1 MPKSLRY
8 FVLTKTTSHEP
19 NMTMDSLDRIK
30 FQGPFCV
37 DQMSYGCLDRPNV
50 LQGHWRVLDSLVGLQ
65 TWPRHVWAADPLAF
79 CSSGTKASC
88 LTVNPGMVFPHLR
101 LIFFFLF
108 QPLMQLFS
116 YLFFTILVLTNSHK
130 TNEHL
135 CFSLCFSPSG
145 EDANGQWNAETWVV
159 GERMNRSLHPGLLPV
174 VKKSVNCWRTGA
186 HSISLSRTGFVAWEL
201 SLPINYH
208 FLLNLFVEIETC
220 FKFYLCFFFNLGG
233 KVKI

>member
-1 MPKSLRY
+1 MFGQAKCPVRPLKGFLQSRGAPNLAKTCMGSRPTGLLLKWNQGFMFNCKS
-8 FVLTKTTSHEP
+8 
-19 NMTMDSLDRIK
+19 
-30 FQGPFCV
+30 
-37 DQMSYGCLDRPNV
+37 
-50 LQGHWRVLDSLVGLQ
+50 
-65 TWPRHVWAADPLAF
+65 RHGISTFETDF
-79 CSSGTKASC
+79 
-88 LTVNPGMVFPHLR
+88 
-101 LIFFFLF
+101 FFFLF

-145 EDANGQWNAETWVV
+145 ENANGQWNAETCVV

-186 HSISLSRTGFVAWEL
+186 HSISLSRTEFVAWEL

-208 FLLNLFVEIETC
+208 FLLNLFGEIETC

-233 KVKI
+233 NVKI